1 MYPDDRELRELD
13 TILSALDHAPP
24 TVDAN
29 QLIGRSRADA
39 GRARRGR
46 RWAGVVAGA
55 STLVAAA
62 LAAALPE
69 SRLGHAIMRAFHHAP
84 PSTASARR
92 QDASGGG
99 IALIPTG
106 TVRIVFRS
114 PQPRGEIRIARTPDA
129 ALRVTVRGGGAVA
142 YTVATGAV
150 TIDNAGSTASYD
162 IAIPTAAEHVR
173 VLVDTTTV
181 FTADGASHQV
191 GDYVVRLARP

>member
-1 MYPDDRELRELD
+1 MYPDDRELQELD

-24 TVDAN
+24 TADAN
-29 QLIGRSRADA
+29 QLIARSRAGDR
-39 GRARRGR
+39 RARRHR
-46 RWAGVVAGA
+46 SWAGVAAGA
-55 STLVAAA
+55 GTLVVAA

-84 PSTASARR
+84 PAATRR

-114 PQPRGEIRIARTPDA
+114 PQPRGEIRIARTTDA

-142 YTVATGAV
+142 YTVASSAV

-191 GDYVVRLARP
+191 GDYVVRLTRP